1 MKKIIHLFLVLS
13 WIIVGVFSAATAS
26 AYTFVLGPDSSI
38 DTSGTNDVLRLE
50 VLDMAHDL
58 TLKDVE
64 IGVPRTFYFATI
76 GTNESWINRDD
87 IEPGTVEATVDFL
100 TPPVSPAVG
109 GESVGFS
116 GFFSFFQGWNLIWDD
131 PVNVVADG
139 IDFDIEL
146 KDVGY
151 TSWFWQGPAGTADI
165 LATITLNSVE
175 AVPVPAAVWLLG
187 TGLVG
192 LIVVRRRGRVKEE

>member
-26 AYTFVLGPDSSI
+26 AYTFVLGPNSVI
-38 DTSGTNDVLRLE
+38 DTSGTNDVLQLE
-50 VLDMAHDL
+50 VLDIAHDL
-58 TLKDVE
+58 ALNDVE

-100 TPPVSPAVG
+100 TPPVSPVVG
-109 GESVGFS
+109 GESVGFR
-116 GFFSFFQGWNLIWDD
+116 GFFSFFQGWSLIWDD

-139 IDFDIEL
+139 YNFDIEL

-187 TGLVG
+187 TGMVG
-192 LIVVRRRGRVKEE
+192 LILVRRRGRVKEE